1 MLRTKSSLAQYP
13 SSRPTLLSGLL
24 FCLHAPT
31 TCCCPLVMPQEYRW
45 GPHLIIF
52 FMRKLFPGEL
62 PQVSP
67 CLLLGFCSGVLSWER
82 CPRVAVTHHCQDAL
96 TGAPVP
102 PLTPAWAPAAPVL
115 LAPPPEGSSPLP
127 PAPPRA
133 LQRWGFGPLYSCQY
147 LDWPSANAWAM
158 IAAQ

>member
-1 MLRTKSSLAQYP
+1 MLRTKSSLAQDP

-31 TCCCPLVMPQEYRW
+31 TCCYPLVMPQEYQW

-67 CLLLGFCSGVLSWER
+67 CLLLGFCAGALSWER
-82 CPRVAVTHHCQDAL
+82 CPRVAVTHHCRCRRMRSL
-96 TGAPVP
+96 VPPVP
-102 PLTPAWAPAAPVL
+102 PLTPAWAPAAQCFLLLHPQVL
-115 LAPPPEGSSPLP
+115 PHPSPRP
-127 PAPPRA
+127 TPSFT
-133 LQRWGFGPLYSCQY
+133 RWGFGP
-147 LDWPSANAWAM
+147 PSILASS
-158 IAAQ
+158 